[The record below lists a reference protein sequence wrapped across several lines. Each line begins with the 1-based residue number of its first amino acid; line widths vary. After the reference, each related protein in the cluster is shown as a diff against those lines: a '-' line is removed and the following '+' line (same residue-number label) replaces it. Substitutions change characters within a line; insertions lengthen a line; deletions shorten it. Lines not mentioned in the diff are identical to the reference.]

1 MKHAPYHLLL
11 AFALGA
17 CSANPASTLS
27 EAKDSTALPVDA
39 PLQID
44 EADFENQFQAYVA
57 PLMQKG
63 EEDFITGVGG
73 KRLYTFRIVNPESKA
88 NVVLVHGYGE
98 SVLKYRE
105 SMYNLYAL
113 GYSVFIWEH
122 RGHARSDRLVADR
135 SKTHVLDFD
144 DYVNDMQTFIQAKV
158 PQDKPLLLF
167 AHSMGGAISLA
178 YMDRNPGVFQAAVLN
193 APLLEL
199 NTAPYPAWIAKGI
212 ANVLDFVG
220 RDEDYAPG
228 QKPLIPEE
236 WILETSATTSRPRFE
251 RNRTESLASDLALG
265 GVTIKWLRETLKTT
279 KYLSRKNTA
288 RSLATPILMFQAG
301 QDTFVKPGGQDRF
314 CAAAPSCTLIKV
326 PESRHEV
333 FNETDSI
340 RLPFWA
346 EAAAFYNS
354 QL

>member
-1 MKHAPYHLLL
+1 MKYAPYHLLL
-11 AFALGA
+11 ALALGA
-17 CSANPASTLS
+17 CSANPGSTFS
-27 EAKDSTALPVDA
+27 EVEDSGALPADA
-39 PLQID
+39 PLQIAED
-44 EADFENQFQAYVA
+44 DFENQFQTFVV

-63 EEDFITGVGG
+63 EEDFITGVDG
-73 KRLYTFRIVNPESKA
+73 KRLYTFRIVHPDAKA
-88 NVVLVHGYGE
+88 NVVLTHGYGE
-98 SVLKYRE
+98 SALKYRE
-105 SMYNLYAL
+105 TMYNLYAL
-113 GYSVFIWEH
+113 GYSVYIWEH
-122 RGHARSDRLVADR
+122 RGHARSDRLVTDR

-144 DYVNDMQTFIQAKV
+144 DYVDDMQTFIQEKV
-158 PQDKPLLLF
+158 PQDKPLLVF
-167 AHSMGGAISLA
+167 AHSMGGAIALA

-228 QKPLIPEE
+228 QKPLVPEE
-236 WILETSATTSRPRFE
+236 WILETAATTSGPRFE
-251 RNRTESLASDLALG
+251 RNRTESLAADLALG

-279 KYLSRKNTA
+279 RYLARKPTA
-288 RSLATPILMFQAG
+288 RNLATPILMFQAG

-340 RLPFWA
+340 RLPFW
-346 EAAAFYNS
+346 EQAAAFYES